1 MRKLS
6 RSAREEQLHGLL
18 NGTLF
23 TFVEWP
29 DGFTNNKSRVTL
41 NCPKHGDWSTGFTNV
56 LKGTRCSKCRLEDRT
71 HNENDVISLIESR
84 LKKGQRF
91 ISFKGGYENNYSR
104 ATLQC
109 EKHGI
114 WECSALHIIHSGS
127 GCRKCGHEMTGF
139 KRSTPLNVVIER
151 LSNIDD
157 YEFVGFENGY
167 KNSNSKVLLK
177 CSKHGKWVTTVAS
190 VSSNRHGCP
199 SCSKN
204 GFDPSSKG
212 YLYLLKSKCSELFK
226 VGITNNIKR
235 RVVELKRVTPFEFTI
250 LDYIKSDGC
259 NVIEI
264 EKAFH
269 KYFNNAN
276 MKGFN
281 GSTEWFTW
289 DDSVVEWFKL
299 F

>member
-1 MRKLS
+1 MRKLT
-6 RSAREEQLHGLL
+6 RSAREEQLLNLL
-18 NGTLF
+18 NSTLF

-84 LKKGQRF
+84 LKNGQRF
-91 ISFKGGYENNYSR
+91 ISFKGGYKNNYSK
-104 ATLQC
+104 ATLLC
-109 EKHGI
+109 EKHGD

-127 GCRKCGHEMTGF
+127 GCRKCGYETTGF
-139 KRSTPLNVVIER
+139 KKSTPLSVVVER
-151 LSNIDD
+151 LSNIDG

-177 CSKHGKWVTTVAS
+177 CSEHGEWVTTVS
-190 VSSNRHGCP
+190 TVSSNKHGCP
-199 SCSKN
+199 SCSKS
-204 GFDPSSKG
+204 GFDPSSDG
-212 YLYLLKSKCSELFK
+212 YLYLLKSTCDKFFK

-235 RVVELKRVTPFEFTI
+235 RIVELKRVTPFEF
-250 LDYIKSDGC
+250 IKLGHVKC
-259 NVIEI
+259 HGQNIIEI
-264 EKAFH
+264 EKTFH
-269 KYFNNAN
+269 KHFDNAN

-281 GSTEWFTW
+281 GSTEWFKW
-289 DDSVVEWFKL
+289 DDSVIDWFKL
-299 F
+299 L